1 MHDFPT
7 LTEAIA
13 RDPGDRGR
21 WLALAAWFAAHG
33 RHDEAIAVRVLWPTF
48 RDGLAHLTLA
58 ATLRSLA
65 ESAAVFGSIARQLE
79 SDSRP
84 VVG

>member
-7 LTEAIA
+7 LTGAIA
-13 RDPGDRGR
+13 QDPDDRAR
-21 WLALAAWFAAHG
+21 WLAMAAWFAAHG
-33 RHDEAIAVRVLWPTF
+33 RDDEAIAVRVLWPTF
-48 RDGLAHLTLA
+48 RDSLAYLPLSA
-58 ATLRSLA
+58 ILRSLA

-79 SDSRP
+79 SDSQR

>member
-1 MHDFPT
+1 MHDLPT

-13 RDPGDRGR
+13 QNPDDRGR

-33 RHDEAIAVRVLWPTF
+33 RRDEAIAVRVLWPTF
-48 RDGLAHLTLA
+48 RDSLGSLTLSA
-58 ATLRSLA
+58 ILRSLA
-65 ESAAVFGSIARQLE
+65 ESTAVFGSIARQLE
-79 SDSRP
+79 ADSRL